1 MGPDRGDRIPGAN
14 VSQLVWRQKDNEGS
28 PLLRERT
35 RQVDEEEGRR
45 NSVCKKTF

>member
-35 RQVDEEEGRR
+35 RQVDAAGRR
-45 NSVCKKTF
+45 GNSVR